1 MYMKKSKKFKII
13 IASLL
18 LVSLSGNIFAATVS
32 DNDGSAF
39 ISKSEFDSLKA
50 NFQAQIDSYNTSIDG
65 KIDAAIAAYL
75 AGIKISAQSIKP
87 IIFQDAAE
95 YGVISID
102 SKNPLDYCYGI
113 PRLQND
119 QSQSRFLTNA
129 QVYSGGST
137 TGLVMTRKWKQ
148 PEKPKSGTRSRHF
161 ATKSV
166 ITKLVQDETTKTNSI
181 AQWEGY
187 RKECDD
193 LVKSMNTVR
202 DTTWNVGSG
211 TAQNG
216 LTLSSNA
223 YVVLETINTQTNTN
237 LIGKAWYTTRDKQ
250 ISGSTYT
257 SINMSTT
264 ETFYVKSIAHDW
276 GTNVYPFVS
285 VLQNYNYDMFS
296 NKDRD
301 YNLNYDGTYMR
312 YFQPDTVSERYDNQ
326 AVYKWT
332 AYGGLTASQNVGN
345 PYRLAYNGSSD
356 VKCAWYSISAS
367 TNRYQTGNMGFVWGR
382 LWNNTDGAKTL
393 NYRVP
398 MLGFERTY
406 LQSWKQIYLA
416 GTEGI
421 ATFEKAKK
429 RTAAD
434 SVLTSPKDSSAV
446 YLGLTAGFPIIK
458 LDKYEKL
465 KFDAIFK
472 DTKKDYVIW
481 VSNKPFSST
490 GHPDDDTNCLEL
502 KGLTKA
508 SNTSRGYLVK
518 NGSGTFETPKYKDA
532 GYVYLKWGIYN
543 DTKAKIGG
551 GILKPTGYAT
561 VTHEPE

>member
-18 LVSLSGNIFAATVS
+18 LVSLSGNIFAAAVS

-102 SKNPLDYCYGI
+102 SKNPIDYCYGI

-119 QSQSRFLTNA
+119 TSQTRFYPGA
-129 QVYSGGST
+129 QITSSGNT
-137 TGLVMTRKWKQ
+137 TGLVMIRKWKQ
-148 PEKPKSGTRSRHF
+148 PTKPTSGTRSRHF

-193 LVKSMNTVR
+193 LVKSLSVVR
-202 DTTWNVGSG
+202 DTSWQTGSD
-211 TAQNG
+211 TAKNG
-216 LTLSSNA
+216 LTFSNA
-223 YVVLETINTQTNTN
+223 AAVLEYIYAPKNTN
-237 LIGKAWYTTRDKQ
+237 IIGQNWFVTRDKQ
-250 ISGSTYT
+250 IVGDTYT

-264 ETFYVKSIAHDW
+264 ETFTIKSVTHDW
-276 GTNVYPFVS
+276 GTNVYPFVT

-312 YFQPDTVSERYDNQ
+312 YFKADTTTDTYDNQ

-332 AYGGLTASQNVGN
+332 TYGGLTATPHLVGKV
-345 PYRLAYNGSSD
+345 YGYCYNGNAD
-356 VKCAWYSISAS
+356 IKCAWYSISAY
-367 TNRYQTGNMGFVWGR
+367 TNKYQTGSFGFAWGR
-382 LWNNTDGAKTL
+382 LWNNNTSAKTL

-398 MLGFERTY
+398 MIGFETTY

-434 SVLTSPKDSSAV
+434 SVLTSPTNSSNV

-543 DTKAKIGG
+543 DTKANIGG

-561 VTHEPE
+561 VINEPE

>member
-1 MYMKKSKKFKII
+1 MKIINKFKII
-13 IASLL
+13 IATL
-18 LVSLSGNIFAATVS
+18 LVVTLNVNSFAAVVA

-50 NFQAQIDSYNTSIDG
+50 NFQAQIDNYNSSIDG
-65 KIDAAIAAYL
+65 RIDAAIAAYL

-87 IIFQDAAE
+87 IIFQDAAQ

-102 SKNPLDYCYGI
+102 SKNPIDYCYGI

-119 QSQSRFLTNA
+119 QAQSRFKPGE
-129 QVYSGGST
+129 SISSSGST

-148 PEKPKSGTRSRHF
+148 PTKPKSGTRSRHF

-166 ITKLVQDETTKTNSI
+166 ITKLVQDDTTNTNSI

-193 LVKSMNTVR
+193 LLKSLYTVR
-202 DTTWNVGSG
+202 VNDWGTSAA

-216 LTLSSNA
+216 LTFASA
-223 YVVLETINTQTNTN
+223 YCIMESISPVTNKNVIGET
-237 LIGKAWYTTRDKQ
+237 LFYHRDKQ
-250 ISGSTYT
+250 VTGGSTYT
-257 SINMSTT
+257 SINMSNSDGFTT
-264 ETFYVKSIAHDW
+264 KSITHDW
-276 GTNVYPFVS
+276 GTNVYPFVT

-301 YNLNYDGTYMR
+301 YNFYYTGTYKR
-312 YFQPDTVSERYDNQ
+312 YFKADTLSDTYDNQ
-326 AVYKWT
+326 ATYTWSP
-332 AYGGLTASQNVGN
+332 GGYQATQNVGN
-345 PYRLAYNGSSD
+345 PFRYGYDGNSD
-356 VKCAWYSISAS
+356 VKCAWYSISAW
-367 TNRYQTGNMGFVWGR
+367 TCKYQTGNIGISSNR
-382 LWNNTDGAKTL
+382 LWNNNSSGSKTL
-393 NYRVP
+393 QYRVP
-398 MLGFERTY
+398 MIGFETTY
-406 LQSWKQIYLA
+406 LKSWKQIYLA

-465 KFDAIFK
+465 KFDAIFN

-532 GYVYLKWGIYN
+532 GYVYIKWGVYN
-543 DTKAKIGG
+543 ATKANIGG

-561 VTHEPE
+561 VTYEPE

>member
-1 MYMKKSKKFKII
+1 MKKSKKFKII

-18 LVSLSGNIFAATVS
+18 LVSLSGNIFAAAVS

-50 NFQAQIDSYNTSIDG
+50 NFQAQIDNYNTSIDG

-87 IIFQDAAE
+87 IIFQDAAQ

-119 QSQSRFLTNA
+119 QAQTRFKPNE
-129 QVYSGGST
+129 QVYSGGNT
-137 TGLVMTRKWKQ
+137 TGLVMIRKWKQ
-148 PEKPKSGTRSRHF
+148 PEKPKPNTRSRHF

-193 LVKSMNTVR
+193 LIKSLYTVR
-202 DTTWNVGSG
+202 ANDWATSAA

-216 LTLSSNA
+216 LTFSSA
-223 YVVLETINTQTNTN
+223 YCLMESITPVTNQN
-237 LIGKAWYTTRDKQ
+237 VIGKQVFTHRDKQ
-250 ISGSTYT
+250 VTGGSTYT
-257 SINMSTT
+257 SINMSNADG
-264 ETFYVKSIAHDW
+264 FNVKSITHDW
-276 GTNVYPFVS
+276 GTNVYPFVT

-301 YNLNYDGTYMR
+301 YNFYYTGTYKR
-312 YFQPDTVSERYDNQ
+312 YFKADTLSDTYDNQ
-326 AVYKWT
+326 ASYTWNP
-332 AYGGLTASQNVGN
+332 GGYQATQNVGH
-345 PYRLAYNGSSD
+345 PFRYGYNGNAD

-367 TNRYQTGNMGFVWGR
+367 TNKYQTGTIGISSNR
-382 LWNNTDGAKTL
+382 LWNNNSSGSKTL
-393 NYRVP
+393 QYRVP
-398 MLGFERTY
+398 MIGFETTY
-406 LQSWKQIYLA
+406 LKSWKQIYLA

-429 RTAAD
+429 LTAAN
-434 SVLTSPKDSSAV
+434 SVLTSPTNSNNV

-543 DTKAKIGG
+543 DTKANIGG

-561 VTHEPE
+561 VINEPE

>member
-1 MYMKKSKKFKII
+1 MKKSKKFKII

-18 LVSLSGNIFAATVS
+18 LVSLSGNIFAAAVS

-50 NFQAQIDSYNTSIDG
+50 NFQAQIDNYNTSIDG
-65 KIDAAIAAYL
+65 KIDAAIASYL

-87 IIFQDAAE
+87 IIFQDAAQ

-102 SKNPLDYCYGI
+102 SKNPIDYCYGI

-119 QSQSRFLTNA
+119 TSQTRFKPNE
-129 QVYSGGST
+129 SISSSGST

-148 PEKPKSGTRSRHF
+148 PTKPKPNTRSIYF

-193 LVKSMNTVR
+193 LIKSLSVVR
-202 DTTWNVGSG
+202 ANDWGTSAT

-216 LTLSSNA
+216 LTFSSA
-223 YVVLETINTQTNTN
+223 YCIMETLYPVTNEN
-237 LIGKAWYTTRDKQ
+237 VIGKTLFLHRDKQ
-250 ISGSTYT
+250 VTGGSTYT

-264 ETFYVKSIAHDW
+264 ENFTAKSITHDW
-276 GTNVYPFVS
+276 GINVYPFVT

-301 YNLNYDGTYMR
+301 YNFYYTGTYKR
-312 YFQPDTVSERYDNQ
+312 YFKADTLSDTYDNQ
-326 AVYKWT
+326 ARYTWNP
-332 AYGGLTASQNVGN
+332 GGYQATQNVGN
-345 PYRLAYNGSSD
+345 PFRYGYNGNSD
-356 VKCAWYSISAS
+356 VKCAWYSISAW
-367 TNRYQTGNMGFVWGR
+367 TCKYQTGNIGISSNR
-382 LWNNTDGAKTL
+382 LWNNNSSGAKTL
-393 NYRVP
+393 QYRVP
-398 MLGFERTY
+398 MIGFETTY
-406 LQSWKQIYLA
+406 LKSWKQIYLA

-429 RTAAD
+429 LTAAN
-434 SVLTSPKDSSAV
+434 SILTSPTNSNNV

-543 DTKAKIGG
+543 DTKANIGG

-561 VTHEPE
+561 VINEPE

>member
-1 MYMKKSKKFKII
+1 MKKSKKFKII

-18 LVSLSGNIFAATVS
+18 LVSLSGNIFAAAVS

-50 NFQAQIDSYNTSIDG
+50 NFQAQIDNYNTSIDG

-87 IIFQDAAE
+87 IIFQDAAQ

-119 QSQSRFLTNA
+119 TSQTRFKPNESIT
-129 QVYSGGST
+129 SGGAT

-148 PEKPKSGTRSRHF
+148 PTKPQPNTRSRHF

-193 LVKSMNTVR
+193 LIKSLAVVR
-202 DTTWNVGSG
+202 DTEWHTGTG

-216 LTLSSNA
+216 LTFTNA
-223 YVVLETINTQTNTN
+223 YCVMENIYPVTNKNVIGEN
-237 LIGKAWYTTRDKQ
+237 LFVHRDKQ
-250 ISGSTYT
+250 ISGTTYT

-264 ETFYVKSIAHDW
+264 EFFNSKSITHDW
-276 GTNVYPFVS
+276 GTNVYPFVT

-301 YNLNYDGTYMR
+301 YNYYYTGTYKR
-312 YFQPDTVSERYDNQ
+312 YFKPDTINETYDNQ
-326 AVYKWT
+326 ARYTWNP
-332 AYGGLTASQNVGN
+332 GGYTASGNLVGN
-345 PYRLAYNGSSD
+345 PFRYGYNGNAE
-356 VKCAWYSISAS
+356 VKCAWYSISAW
-367 TNRYQTGNMGFVWGR
+367 TCKYQTGSITIASNR
-382 LWNNTDGAKTL
+382 LWNNNSSGAKTL
-393 NYRVP
+393 QYRVP
-398 MLGFERTY
+398 MIGFETTY

-429 RTAAD
+429 LTAAN
-434 SVLTSPKDSSAV
+434 SILTSPKNSSNV

-472 DTKKDYVIW
+472 DTKKDYVVW

-543 DTKAKIGG
+543 DTKANIGG
-551 GILKPTGYAT
+551 GVLQPTGYAT
-561 VTHEPE
+561 VIHEPD

>member
-1 MYMKKSKKFKII
+1 MKKSKKFKII

-18 LVSLSGNIFAATVS
+18 LVSLSGNIFAAAVS

-102 SKNPLDYCYGI
+102 SKNPIDYCYGI

-119 QSQSRFLTNA
+119 TSQTRFYPGA
-129 QVYSGGST
+129 QITSSGNT
-137 TGLVMTRKWKQ
+137 TGLVMIRKWKQ
-148 PEKPKSGTRSRHF
+148 PTKPTSGTRSRHF

-193 LVKSMNTVR
+193 LVKSLSVVR
-202 DTTWNVGSG
+202 DTSWQTGSD
-211 TAQNG
+211 TAKNG
-216 LTLSSNA
+216 LTFSNA
-223 YVVLETINTQTNTN
+223 AAVLEYIYAPKNTN
-237 LIGKAWYTTRDKQ
+237 IIGQNWFVTRDKQ
-250 ISGSTYT
+250 IVGDTYT

-264 ETFYVKSIAHDW
+264 ETFTIKSVTHDW
-276 GTNVYPFVS
+276 GTNVYPFVT

-312 YFQPDTVSERYDNQ
+312 YFKADTTTDTYDNQ

-332 AYGGLTASQNVGN
+332 TYGGLTATPHLVGKV
-345 PYRLAYNGSSD
+345 YGYCYNGNAD
-356 VKCAWYSISAS
+356 IKCAWYSISAY
-367 TNRYQTGNMGFVWGR
+367 TNKYQTGSFGFAWGR
-382 LWNNTDGAKTL
+382 LWNNNTSAKTL

-398 MLGFERTY
+398 MIGFETTY

-434 SVLTSPKDSSAV
+434 SVLTSPTNSSNV

-543 DTKAKIGG
+543 DTKANIGG

-561 VTHEPE
+561 VINEPE